1 MNSSSR
7 SARRHDWLRGVF
19 FSGLVLVA
27 ITSHPA
33 SSHAQQV
40 VISSPFHNIQ
50 DGFYEHIGFDMGY
63 SNIGPRGGWFFDFN
77 SMNGAVPPFGGWAGG
92 GARFGFGLRNGNSRF
107 NFNMVL
113 AQGNTRSMT
122 MVAPS
127 ITVPNGYG
135 GSIFSGSL
143 RPFVTGIVP
152 VVGQGWSVQP
162 VIPFRPNYDDLREK
176 LRRINDLERGSAQ
189 TNTDTPRDPQER
201 EPDLVLGSPDNPP
214 AAQRFSSS
222 ADRGDESLAAIR
234 RQLENEDRKQLA
246 EAYELIIEGQQAELS
261 GKKGVARIFYRQA
274 ANRCQGELQKKLLL
288 HCERLKKETSEK

>member
-7 SARRHDWLRGVF
+7 SARRHDWLRAVF

-27 ITSHPA
+27 ITSDPA

-40 VISSPFHNIQ
+40 VISSPLQNIQ
-50 DGFYEHIGFDMGY
+50 DGFYEHIGFGMGY

-135 GSIFSGSL
+135 GSIFSGSV
-143 RPFVTGIVP
+143 RPFVTGWVP
-152 VVGQGWSVQP
+152 IVGQGWSVQP
-162 VIPFRPNYDDLREK
+162 VIPYRHSAAELREE
-176 LRRINDLERGSAQ
+176 LRRINDPGEES
-189 TNTDTPRDPQER
+189 TSPQAGR
-201 EPDLVLGSPDNPP
+201 PQAPEPDLVIGGQERPP
-214 AAQRFSSS
+214 AVPRFSSS
-222 ADRGDESLAAIR
+222 AERGDDSLAAIH
-234 RQLENEDRKQLA
+234 RQLEQEDRKLLA
-246 EAYELIIEGQQAELS
+246 EAYELIIEGQQAELA
-261 GKKGVARIFYRQA
+261 GKKGVARIYYRQA
-274 ANRCQGELQKKLLL
+274 ANRCQGELQKNLLR
-288 HCERLKKETSEK
+288 HCKYLKQQGSEQ